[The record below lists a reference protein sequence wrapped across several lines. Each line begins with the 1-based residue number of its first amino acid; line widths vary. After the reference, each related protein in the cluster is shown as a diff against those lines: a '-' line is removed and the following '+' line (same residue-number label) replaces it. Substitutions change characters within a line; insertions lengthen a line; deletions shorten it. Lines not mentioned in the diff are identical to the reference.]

1 MTIPAPTA
9 PVADIPQTKNIPPVV
24 NIAAAE
30 PVQTTVN
37 VTAPSVDVPTPV
49 VTMPTVAN
57 AAMPVKAVDTTD
69 YKDTGHENT
78 LSDIMQN
85 VRKIAAAISVPLAIA
100 IPGETSATQMPDVIS
115 ESNVTTEYN
124 QETTDQSHEET
135 KEIRVDNITIHVTE
149 LNDQGTDDITNKIKE
164 ALREALA

>member
-1 MTIPAPTA
+1 
-9 PVADIPQTKNIPPVV
+9 
-24 NIAAAE
+24 
-30 PVQTTVN
+30 
-37 VTAPSVDVPTPV
+37 
-49 VTMPTVAN
+49 
-57 AAMPVKAVDTTD
+57 
-69 YKDTGHENT
+69 
-78 LSDIMQN
+78 MQN

-135 KEIRVDNITIHVTE
+135 KEIRIDNITIHVTE